1 MNDQSIE
8 KIIKKNVSALKECFE
23 ALDDI
28 SLYNQEKVLNAFR
41 KNKIALRHFNPTTGY
56 GSEDVGRD
64 TLKKVYADVF
74 NAEACLV
81 TPFIVSGTHAISL
94 ALFSVLK
101 RDENVLS
108 VSGKTYDTLEK
119 VIDGGDMSLK
129 ANGVTF
135 DYINLDGEDFDYE
148 GIKNALEKKKYSMV
162 YIQRS
167 RGYDE
172 REALSIDKIEKVCR
186 FVRENGF
193 EGCIFCDNCY
203 GEFVEKKE
211 PTDVGVNL
219 AAGSLIK
226 NIGGGITPTGGYIVG
241 DEVYVKRAEARL
253 TSPSIAGEVG
263 SYAFGYQYFYE
274 GLFLAPH
281 VVNQALKGSMLIGA
295 VMGELGY
302 HTVPAPF
309 KMPYDITRSVMMG
322 DEKKLLSF
330 IQSVQ
335 KTSPIDSFVDVAPWN
350 MPGYRDKVVM
360 AAGCFVDGASIEL
373 SCDAPLREPYNAF
386 IQGGLT
392 FEHVVIALKEILRSL

>member
-1 MNDQSIE
+1 MNDLSIDT
-8 KIIKKNVSALKECFE
+8 IIKKNISALRESYE
-23 ALDDI
+23 VLDDI
-28 SLYNQEKVLNAFR
+28 SLFNQEKVLNAFR

-64 TLKKVYADVF
+64 TLKKVYANVF

-108 VSGKTYDTLEK
+108 ISGKTYDTLRK

-129 ANGVTF
+129 ANGITF
-135 DYINLDGEDFDYE
+135 DYVDLDGDDFDYDA
-148 GIKNALEKKKYSMV
+148 IKDALSKKKYAMI

-167 RGYDE
+167 RGYEE
-172 REALSIDKIEKVCR
+172 REALSIAKIEKVCR
-186 FVRENGF
+186 FVRENSF
-193 EGCIFCDNCY
+193 DGCIFCDNCY

-241 DEVYVKRAEARL
+241 DEKYVLRAEARL

-322 DEKKLLSF
+322 NEEKLLSF

-335 KTSPIDSFVDVAPWN
+335 KTSPVDSFVDVAPWG
-350 MPGYRDKVVM
+350 MPGYQDKVVM

-392 FEHVVIALKEILRSL
+392 FEHVVIALKEILKGL

>member
-1 MNDQSIE
+1 MNSKEIELLIE
-8 KIIKKNVSALKECFE
+8 KNEKSLEKQFAYLNG
-23 ALDDI
+23 I

-41 KNKIALRHFNPTTGY
+41 NNKIALRHFNGTTGY

-64 TLKKVYADVF
+64 TLKKVYAEVF
-74 NAEACLV
+74 GAEACLV
-81 TPFIVSGTHAISL
+81 SPFIVSGTHAISL

-101 RDENVLS
+101 HGERVLS
-108 VSGKTYDTLEK
+108 VTGRPYDTLLK

-129 ANGVTF
+129 ADDITF
-135 DYINLDGEDFDYE
+135 DYIPLDGSDFDYKKIE
-148 GIKNALEKKKYSMV
+148 KALKENKYSMV
-162 YIQRS
+162 YLQRS

-172 REALSIDKIEKVCR
+172 REAISVDKMQPLTE
-186 FVRENGF
+186 FVRSCGF
-193 EGCIFCDNCY
+193 DGCIFCDNCY

-211 PTDVGVNL
+211 PTDVGVDL
-219 AAGSLIK
+219 VAGSLIK
-226 NIGGGITPTGGYIVG
+226 NIGGGITPTGGYIAG
-241 DEVYVKRAEARL
+241 KQKYIDRAEARL

-295 VMGELGY
+295 VMGKLGY

-309 KMPYDITRSVMMG
+309 NLPYDITRSVMMG
-322 DEKKLLSF
+322 NERDLLKF

-335 KTSPIDSFVDVAPWN
+335 YVSPVDSFVEVAPWN
-350 MPGYRDKVVM
+350 MPGYEDKVVM

-392 FEHVVIALKEILRSL
+392 YEHVVIALKEILSRL